1 MSHYMDKFEN
11 AVRLR
16 RLNLLLQ
23 VVLFLTFII
32 GINYAA
38 TQFFWR
44 VDLTQRHLFALS
56 PETVGYLR
64 EVREPIEVI
73 VTIPMESALEDERLL
88 ARYVRGLLRQYQ
100 YTARSLDTPF
110 TVEFVDIFKNVHR
123 AAQLARDYQLETPNV
138 VLFLSGDRRRIVLPS
153 EILEFDDKRPT
164 AFRGEQAFTSAL
176 IEVAATRRPV
186 VYFTV
191 GQAEM
196 RLEDSSPAR
205 GLSVLGRELQARNFA
220 VGNLDLSQVD
230 AVPEDASLVIIK
242 DPQGAMLP
250 SSQEKLR
257 RFLNDRSGRLMVFI
271 SPGRMHG
278 MDDLFFEW
286 GILADDMV
294 ILEQG
299 ADFLEGSGNY
309 LVRNF
314 GEHPITDVLIR
325 NQTFVVTGLSR
336 PVRPDPGAPFDD
348 RLRKNALMASSRHS
362 WGELSYRMAG
372 VPEFNA
378 EVDLPGPV
386 PVATV
391 AERRASSQLG
401 INVQG
406 GRVLVVGSGDM
417 LANRRIGNV
426 GNFTFFFSSLNW
438 MLDRDQML
446 AIPPRPIERY
456 ELTASQATIQR
467 IAISFLS
474 VPLLFGLLGA
484 LLIWLRRW

>member
-1 MSHYMDKFEN
+1 MPNYIDRFEN

-16 RLNLLLQ
+16 RLNRWVQ
-23 VVLFLTFII
+23 VVLFLSFIV

-44 VDLTQRHLFALS
+44 IDLTQRHLFALS
-56 PETVGYLR
+56 PETIGYLR
-64 EVREPIEVI
+64 EIREPVEVI
-73 VTIPMESALEDERLL
+73 VTIPMESSVEDERLL

-100 YTARSLDTPF
+100 YTARTLGTPLSI
-110 TVEFVDIFKNVHR
+110 EFVDVFKNVQR
-123 AAQLARDYQLETPNV
+123 GAQLARDYQLETPNLV
-138 VLFLSGDRRRIVLPS
+138 MFKSGDRRRIVLPS

-176 IEVAATRRPV
+176 IEVASTQRPV
-186 VYFTV
+186 IYFTV

-196 RLEDSSPAR
+196 RIEDSSATR
-205 GLSVLGRELQARNFA
+205 GLSTLRRELQARNFG

-230 AVPEDASLVIIK
+230 AVPEDASLVVIK
-242 DPQGAMLP
+242 DPQGALLP

-257 RFLNDRSGRLMVFI
+257 RFVNDRAGRLMVFI
-271 SPGRMHG
+271 SSGRMHG
-278 MDDLFFEW
+278 LDDLFFEW

-314 GEHPITDVLIR
+314 GEHPITEVLIR

-348 RLRKNALMASSRHS
+348 RLRKHALMASSRTS
-362 WGELSYRMAG
+362 WGERSYRMAG
-372 VPEFNA
+372 VHEFNPD
-378 EVDLPGPV
+378 VDLPGPV
-386 PVATV
+386 PMATV

-406 GRVLVVGSGDM
+406 GRVLVVGTGDL

-438 MLDRDQML
+438 MLDREQML

-467 IAISFLS
+467 IAISFLL
-474 VPLLFGLLGA
+474 VPLFFGVLGG
-484 LLIWLRRW
+484 LIIWFRRW